1 MQIQTEHTIY
11 VFANPI
17 LIKMIELLQLEM
29 HSLIA
34 MQIKCKSHQ
43 K

>member
-11 VFANPI
+11 AFANPI
-17 LIKMIELLQLEM
+17 QIKMIELLQVET

-34 MQIKCKSHQ
+34 MQIKCKSQ
-43 K
+43 RK